1 MTNSEEI
8 KKQETVENLGN
19 DSKEEIVSQL
29 LKNSD
34 EVREDQKEEGNKKK
48 HSPYLMEIKDIIFL
62 SILSAAIFISGVPMM
77 FVKNIP
83 VFGVIQLTLCFQF
96 SLLITIGALKVQKP
110 GTIMYI
116 SVIVGLLHVPMFPPM
131 GVVLIICGAITEGL
145 VMLIFRGYKK
155 DIASMFAG
163 TIWLTLSLPQLFLFY
178 TYMYGGTLLAKSG
191 KGISGIEVNKYAR
204 ENPAI
209 AVAITVAVIL
219 LSIIGAVYGWLIA
232 RELRKAGVFK
242 K

>member
-1 MTNSEEI
+1 MKSNEEVR
-8 KKQETVENLGN
+8 QDVVVENLETEN
-19 DSKEEIVSQL
+19 KEELVSQL
-29 LKNSD
+29 VKNSD
-34 EVREDQKEEGNKKK
+34 EVRDEKHEESDKKK
-48 HSPYLMEIKDIIFL
+48 RSPYLMEIKDIIFL

-83 VFGVIQLTLCFQF
+83 VFGVIQLTLAFQF
-96 SLLITIGALKVQKP
+96 SLLVTIGALKVQKP
-110 GTIMYI
+110 GTIMYV
-116 SVIVGLLHVPMFPPM
+116 SVILGLLHVPMFPPM
-131 GVVLIICGAITEGL
+131 GVVMIICGAVTEGL
-145 VMLIFRGYKK
+145 VMLFFRGYKK
-155 DIASMFAG
+155 DIASIFGG
-163 TIWLTLSLPQLFLFY
+163 TIWLTLSLPQLFIFY
-178 TYMYGGTLLAKSG
+178 TYMYGGTLLAKNG
-191 KGISGIEVNKYAR
+191 KGMSGIEVNKYAR

>member
-1 MTNSEEI
+1 MKNNEEI
-8 KKQETVENLGN
+8 KQDVISENIETE
-19 DSKEEIVSQL
+19 KEELVNQL
-29 LKNSD
+29 VKNSG
-34 EVREDQKEEGNKKK
+34 EVQEEQESEEGKKK
-48 HSPYLMEIKDIIFL
+48 RSPHLMEIKDIIFL

-110 GTIMYI
+110 GTIMYV
-116 SVIVGLLHVPMFPPM
+116 SVIVGLLHVPMFPPV
-131 GVVLIICGAITEGL
+131 GVVMIICGAITEGL

-178 TYMYGGTLLAKSG
+178 TYMYGGTLLARNG